1 MCLAQTEWDCIK
13 SKVHF
18 QGLKMIGGKK
28 KEKKKHI
35 HYNYE
40 IF

>member
-28 KEKKKHI
+28 KKKHI

>member
-1 MCLAQTEWDCIK
+1 MCLAQTEWGCIK

-18 QGLKMIGGKK
+18 QGLRIIGGKK
-28 KEKKKHI
+28 KKKKHI

-40 IF
+40 IL